1 MSSKKDWWTS
11 MGLISK
17 IGVILISFAI
27 VLWAAYMKTPKLEGF
42 FQGSSPAA
50 IGSVDCSKYTDC
62 GSCASVGGCLWC
74 PEASKCS
81 NEDRSGFPIDS
92 ACNKATFV
100 TFPDSCNRPSNPP
113 FNPKIDSEP
122 VIPTYSQGSNCPST
136 TDVVTDV
143 MKTLDPTIKK
153 VVSQEL
159 AAYGIPL
166 VEGFQTRSQNIANM
180 TLGSV
185 MDEVRSITRRSID
198 ARPAAPA
205 SSM

>member
-1 MSSKKDWWTS
+1 
-11 MGLISK
+11 
-17 IGVILISFAI
+17 
-27 VLWAAYMKTPKLEGF
+27 MKSPKVEGF
-42 FQGSSPAA
+42 FQSSSPAA
-50 IGSVDCSKYTDC
+50 IGSVDCSKFTDC

-74 PEASKCS
+74 PEAGKCS

-92 ACNKATFV
+92 ACNRATFV

-113 FNPKIDSEP
+113 SPDNSEP
-122 VIPTYSQGSNCPST
+122 IIPTYSQGSSCPSN
-136 TDVVTDV
+136 TDVVQDV

-166 VEGFQTRSQNIANM
+166 VEGFQSGAQNIANM

-185 MDEVRSITRRSID
+185 IDEVKAITRSSVHARSL
-198 ARPAAPA
+198 APA
-205 SSM
+205 PRPSSM

>member
-1 MSSKKDWWTS
+1 
-11 MGLISK
+11 MGFLSK

-27 VLWAAYMKTPKLEGF
+27 VLWAAYMKSPKVEGF
-42 FQGSSPAA
+42 FQGSPATAA
-50 IGSVDCSKYTDC
+50 IVSIDCNKYTDC

-74 PEASKCS
+74 PEAGKCS

-113 FNPKIDSEP
+113 SPDNSEP

-153 VVSQEL
+153 IVSQEL

-166 VEGFQTRSQNIANM
+166 VEGFQTRSQNVANM

-185 MDEVRSITRRSID
+185 IDEVKAITRRSIN
-198 ARPAAPA
+198 ARPLAPA
-205 SSM
+205 PSSM